1 MFLVGNRP
9 TSEAR
14 RHNAVLVEQP
24 LPPFVA
30 RLGILIGAGEIEGGV
45 GKTGCG
51 SLSAGRRHAADKD
64 IVIEGRAAGG
74 GGNALHQAFVGG

>member
-24 LPPFVA
+24 LAPFVA
-30 RLGILIGAGEIEGGV
+30 RLGILIGAGKIQRRV
-45 GKTGCG
+45 GK
-51 SLSAGRRHAADKD
+51 AGRRGVSASREHTADKD
-64 IVIEGRAAGG
+64 IIVESCAAGG
-74 GGNALHQAFVGG
+74 GGNALHQALVGG